1 MTDRLKYIFLELPS
15 VKSIDEGS
23 SDLAK
28 LCYAL
33 HNMTALKS
41 RPKEMQAEIFE
52 LLFNSA
58 EIAKFTPEEKVKY
71 EHDMTTDRDIRN
83 QIAFSREEGLKEG
96 LEKGMEKGARE
107 TLIEMAKKM
116 VANGNYSEEQIKE
129 FTGLFPSEYS
139 DN

>member
-1 MTDRLKYIFLELPS
+1 
-15 VKSIDEGS
+15 
-23 SDLAK
+23 
-28 LCYAL
+28 
-33 HNMTALKS
+33 
-41 RPKEMQAEIFE
+41 MQTEIFE

-96 LEKGMEKGARE
+96 MEKGAIE

-129 FTGLFPSEYS
+129 LTGLFPSEYS

>member
-1 MTDRLKYIFLELPS
+1 
-15 VKSIDEGS
+15 
-23 SDLAK
+23 
-28 LCYAL
+28 
-33 HNMTALKS
+33 
-41 RPKEMQAEIFE
+41 MQAEIFE

-96 LEKGMEKGARE
+96 MEKGMEKGARE
-107 TLIEMAKKM
+107 ALIEMAKKM
-116 VANGNYSEEQIKE
+116 VANGNYSVEQIKE
-129 FTGLFPSEYS
+129 LTGLLPSEYS

>member
-1 MTDRLKYIFLELPS
+1 
-15 VKSIDEGS
+15 
-23 SDLAK
+23 
-28 LCYAL
+28 
-33 HNMTALKS
+33 
-41 RPKEMQAEIFE
+41 MQAEIFE

-107 TLIEMAKKM
+107 TLIEMARKM

-129 FTGLFPSEYS
+129 LTGLSPSEYS